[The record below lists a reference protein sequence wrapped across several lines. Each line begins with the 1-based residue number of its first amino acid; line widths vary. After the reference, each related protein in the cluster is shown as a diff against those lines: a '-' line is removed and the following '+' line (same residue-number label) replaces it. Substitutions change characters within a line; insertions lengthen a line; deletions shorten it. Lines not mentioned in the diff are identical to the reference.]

1 MNDFYSLMEEQR
13 KLDGKVVALFERM
26 HEDFKEL
33 KQEKV
38 PITTTKAF
46 KTVTAFAATCCRSL
60 AVDCDIECPFS
71 DKQCRN
77 IKAEDWEH
85 YILTSDE

>member
-1 MNDFYSLMEEQR
+1 MNDFYNLMEEQR
-13 KLDGKVVALFERM
+13 KLDGKFVALFERM
-26 HEDFKEL
+26 HEEFKEL
-33 KQEKV
+33 KKEKV

-46 KTVTAFAATCCRSL
+46 KTVTFFAAMCCRSL
-60 AVDCDIECPFS
+60 AVDCGIKCPFLGKS
-71 DKQCRN
+71 CRD

>member
-1 MNDFYSLMEEQR
+1 MNEFYSLMEERR
-13 KLDGKVVALFERM
+13 KLDGKFVALFERI
-26 HEDFKEL
+26 HEDHIEL
-33 KQEKV
+33 KKEKV

-46 KTVTAFAATCCRSL
+46 RTMTIFAANCCRSL
-60 AVDCDIECPFS
+60 AVDCDIECPFRTKLCS
-71 DKQCRN
+71 D

>member
-26 HEDFKEL
+26 HEDYKSL
-33 KQEKV
+33 RKDKI

-46 KTVTAFAATCCRSL
+46 KTMAYVAAIWCRSL
-60 AVDCDIECPFS
+60 DVDCDIECPFP
-71 DKQCRN
+71 DKKCKD
-77 IKAEDWEH
+77 IKAEDWER